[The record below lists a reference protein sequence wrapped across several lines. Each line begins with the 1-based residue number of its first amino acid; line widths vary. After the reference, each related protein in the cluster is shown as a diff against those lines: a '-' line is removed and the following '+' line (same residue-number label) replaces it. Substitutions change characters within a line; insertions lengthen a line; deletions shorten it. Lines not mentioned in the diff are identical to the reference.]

1 MVLYISVK
9 YERKMKDF
17 GILQVLLQ
25 RLCQISK
32 YQLYLHQTVRLAIL
46 YRVIIVPLYT
56 IGHRPKTTVR
66 AEQLLTSYNYEPG
79 IYQINTITH
88 ATSRH
93 LCWPAM
99 TEIHINNTTII
110 LTFANFIAAA
120 LTISAIYVQV
130 TSTSRKRVE
139 GLDLNLHKGR
149 P

>member
-56 IGHRPKTTVR
+56 IGHQPKTTVR

-88 ATSRH
+88 VTSSVSASNDRDTYQQH
-93 LCWPAM
+93 D
-99 TEIHINNTTII
+99 NNTYFRQLYRSGSYGVGYLCASNI
-110 LTFANFIAAA
+110 N
-120 LTISAIYVQV
+120 ISK
-130 TSTSRKRVE
+130 TC
-139 GLDLNLHKGR
+139 GR
-149 P
+149 T